1 MTSLVISIFFK
12 VMRKMAKICFFSKIN
27 LVKAIKRVLQKLFSA
42 FKSQDNMQIEYMSVN
57 MLVVLKNPI
66 KRC

>member
-42 FKSQDNMQIEYMSVN
+42 FKSQDNMQIEY
-57 MLVVLKNPI
+57 I
-66 KRC
+66 